1 MSNIV
6 TDQSKPAVDSENKPK
21 KSTNLIGIAAAIVAV
36 LAALSSIIKAGG
48 DVVVTAGEQYSR
60 AIATWGKMWGPQP
73 IEMNTGSNSGV
84 SKPVPEQ
91 LGSQQLAPGLGPA
104 PGPNCHV
111 FTAFDYSTIP
121 PKTNLSW
128 RCGE

>member
-1 MSNIV
+1 MSNTT
-6 TDQSKPAVDSENKPK
+6 TDQAKPAFDSENKPK

-36 LAALSSIIKAGG
+36 LASLSSVIKAGG

-73 IEMNTGSNSGV
+73 IEMNTGSNSGIT
-84 SKPVPEQ
+84 KPGQEPLENQRLV
-91 LGSQQLAPGLGPA
+91 PGLGPA

-111 FTAFDYSTIP
+111 FSAFDYSTIP